1 MSATPNKSNDI
12 LTKIYIP
19 LKKNIFPIKFVNK
32 KEKKILANTFKEEPF
47 TKLIPRGIQYVEDS
61 LDITNEDLNEMIN
74 SERDITKK
82 IVLLSKQ
89 YDILRDIN
97 TARKLLSELNEYED
111 TIDMTQ
117 LQNKDSFDLF
127 KKQLTSFIDRNDKI
141 EQDEQNNTDT
151 IKLEIE
157 KTIDPVLF
165 NYPNTSDRINLSNW
179 ILPNRKNFTKFI
191 SNTFEPIVNEYS
203 REPIKYFEK
212 GELNYHNAFPHQKF
226 VSDYL
231 SDNSPY
237 RGLLLYHGLG
247 SGKSCSSILV
257 AEGFRHRKICVLL
270 PASLHSN
277 YAEEIT
283 KYGEM
288 AYKKHFYWVWIKLQ
302 MNTVDLQ
309 NKVYKYL
316 ESKGIEKNLADK
328 IIVKRNG
335 NKGIFMIDN
344 NQDEQNYDSMP
355 TSDREILDK
364 QIKTMIDYK
373 YTILHYNAGSYCIRD
388 IFSAFTPN
396 FDEIK
401 NKLYGTPNKNKFNEN
416 DLILLFNYVFNKDN
430 KIPNPLDDKLII
442 VDEIHNL
449 ISLMSGSGVNGKMFY
464 ELIMRSNN
472 SKLVFLS
479 GTIAINSAF
488 EFDIMFNLLRGY
500 INTYNIKLT
509 KINGTFKEDEIKNI
523 LSNFRFIDR
532 ININQKE
539 NLIEVSRT
547 PYGFINN
554 YDSTGKYTGVIKSI
568 DGEITDEEFINLLL
582 LQLSSKY
589 QQYGVIEPKTYSMFP
604 DILVNKRNKG
614 TWIHKN
620 KKLVDKVQ
628 DEFINKYVDTT
639 SFEIKR
645 DIIFK
650 NKIVGLVSFF
660 NEISGI
666 DIPTGANYFPDK
678 FYASDDEILVN
689 MTNYQFL
696 DYALKRQ
703 VERELE
709 EKSVKLLSYSQS
721 AEVNKMSMDTVNSY
735 FRIFTRQRG
744 IFVFP
749 PEITRPEKKEFYKIK
764 DDELSTNEIDTEFNS
779 YDDTFDDEIED
790 NSSVNKKYE
799 LALKNA
805 VEKLTEKHLTINDSK
820 YSLST
825 LSPKYVKMLDNI
837 NKTQGLVF
845 CYSQFRGTE
854 GIAVFTKVL
863 DANGYSR
870 LFVEVKKNGKP
881 KYIFDSKIVPGK
893 RVRYYSG
900 NDIWLTGLVKSVQNK
915 EVYLDGVKEV
925 FNIEEVYPCVY
936 ALWTGDET
944 TEQRN
949 AIQKYY
955 KEDDNMFGQKCLIL
969 LASASGSEGIS
980 LYFVRQVHIMEP
992 YWNNVRINQV
1002 IGRARRIKSHIKL
1015 PDGQRNVKV
1024 FQYKIKFSKSQING
1038 TWVKEIP
1045 EKDIITFYDKL
1056 VQIKKDSNLK
1066 SDKQEKNKEELD
1078 IATINENFKV
1088 MGKQISNEIEKKDD
1102 GLSSDEVLFE
1112 ISNKKEKILNNF
1124 LKIIQEASIDCN
1136 FNYQT
1141 NIQSDIS
1148 LKNNKCY
1155 NNIQTT
1161 DPTYTFELDD
1171 TKDETIQ
1178 NNVVQ
1183 SQKSLID
1190 IPISLDKLGRISA
1203 ITEKVADGN
1212 YPENHP
1218 IYDYYLYNGLFYKD
1232 NTPKKL
1238 VIIGVFKNNMA
1249 ALFGNFI
1256 DNKYTIYTTIEQ
1268 CMKKMGKIPKDGSD
1282 ERKKYIEDLKKCH
1295 LETDTYWTCFQC
1307 FHKIINDVEI
1317 CSKCGIPKSISDEFT
1332 GKTTTPKKDT
1342 PKPESSA
1349 VRDTKTE
1356 APKKKI
1362 TIFKPPSK

>member
-1 MSATPNKSNDI
+1 MSATPNKTDGI

-19 LKKNIFPIKFVNK
+19 LKKNIFPIMFANK
-32 KEKKILANTFKEEPF
+32 KEIKLLANQLKEEPF
-47 TKLIPRGIQYVEDS
+47 SKLIPRGIQYVDNS
-61 LDITNEDLNEMIN
+61 LDITDDDLNEMIE
-74 SERDITKK
+74 SEKDISKK
-82 IVLLSKQ
+82 IVLRSKQ
-89 YDILRDIN
+89 YDILRNID
-97 TARKLLSELNEYED
+97 TARKLLSELYEYEN
-111 TIDMTQ
+111 TIDIAS
-117 LQNKDSFDLF
+117 LYNKDSFDLF
-127 KKQLTSFIDRNDKI
+127 KKQLTTFIDRNDKI
-141 EQDEQNNTDT
+141 ELDEQNNTDA
-151 IKLEIE
+151 INLDIE
-157 KTIDPVLF
+157 NSVNPVLF
-165 NYPNTSDRINLSNW
+165 SNPNTSDRINLSNW

-191 SNTFEPIVNEYS
+191 TNTFEPIVNQYS
-203 REPIKYFEK
+203 REPIKFFEK

-231 SDNSPY
+231 SENSPY

-257 AEGFRHRKICVLL
+257 AEGFRHRKVCVLL

-277 YAEEIT
+277 YSDEII

-288 AYKKHFYWVWIKLQ
+288 AYKTNFYWIWIKLP
-302 MNTVDLQ
+302 MNTVESQ

-335 NKGIFMIDN
+335 HKGIFMIDN

-355 TSDREILDK
+355 ISDREILDK

-388 IFSAFTPN
+388 IFNAFTPN

-401 NKLYGTPNKNKFNEN
+401 NKLYGTPNKNKFTEN

-430 KIPNPLDDKLII
+430 KVKNPLDDKLII

-449 ISLMSGSGVNGKMFY
+449 ISLMTGSGANGKMFY

-488 EFDIMFNLLRGY
+488 EFDVMFNLLRGY
-500 INTYNIKLT
+500 IETYNIKLT
-509 KINGTFKEDEIKNI
+509 KINGTFKEDEIKNL

-554 YDSTGKYTGVIKSI
+554 YDSTGKYIGVIKSI
-568 DGEITDEEFINLLL
+568 DGEISDEEFINLLL
-582 LQLSSKY
+582 LQLSGKY
-589 QQYGVIEPKTYSMFP
+589 QQYGIIESKTYTMFP

-628 DEFINKYVDTT
+628 DDFINKYVDTG
-639 SFEIKR
+639 SFDIKR

-666 DIPTGANYFPDK
+666 DTATGANYFPDK
-678 FYASDDEILVN
+678 LYASDEETLVV

-703 VERELE
+703 VERDLE

-721 AEVNKMSMDTVNSY
+721 AEVSKMSIDTVNSY
-735 FRIFTRQRG
+735 FRIYTRQRG

-749 PEITRPEKKEFYKIK
+749 PDISRPEKKEFYKLK
-764 DDELSTNEIDTEFNS
+764 DDELSNNEIDTEFNL
-779 YDDTFDDEIED
+779 YDDAFDDEIED
-790 NSSVNKKYE
+790 TASVNKKYE
-799 LALKNA
+799 LALKHA
-805 VEKLTEKHLTINDSK
+805 VERLTNKHLTINDSK
-820 YSLST
+820 YNLST
-825 LSPKYVKMLDNI
+825 LSPKYVKILDNI

-893 RVRYYSG
+893 RVRYNSG
-900 NDIWLTGLVKSVQNK
+900 NDLWLTGLVKSVQNK
-915 EVYLDGVKEV
+915 EVYLEGVKRV
-925 FNIEEVYPCVY
+925 FDIEELYPCLY

-949 AIQKYY
+949 EIQKYY
-955 KEDDNMFGQKCLIL
+955 KDDSNMFGQKCLIL

-992 YWNNVRINQV
+992 YWNNVRVNQV

-1015 PDGQRNVKV
+1015 PEGQRNVKV

-1045 EKDIITFYDKL
+1045 EKDLITFYDKL
-1056 VQIKKDSNLK
+1056 VQIKKENKLK
-1066 SDKQEKNKEELD
+1066 SDKEDKDKKEDLD
-1078 IATINENFKV
+1078 IGTINENFKV
-1088 MGKQISNEIEKKDD
+1088 MGKQISNEIENKDD
-1102 GLSSDEVLFE
+1102 GLTSDEVLFE
-1112 ISNKKEKILNNF
+1112 ISNKKERILNNF
-1124 LKIIQEASIDCN
+1124 LKVIQEAAIDCN
-1136 FNYQT
+1136 FNYQR
-1141 NIQSDIS
+1141 NINSDIN

-1161 DPTYTFELDD
+1161 DPTFTFELDD
-1171 TKDETIQ
+1171 TKDEIIQ

-1190 IPISLDKLGRISA
+1190 FKIELDKLGIIYC
-1203 ITEKVADGN
+1203 ITEKVEGDN
-1212 YPENHP
+1212 YPDNHP
-1218 IYDYYLYNGLFYKD
+1218 IYDYYLYNGLFYKES
-1232 NTPKKL
+1232 TPKKL
-1238 VIIGVFKNNMA
+1238 VVIGKFKNKVAELN
-1249 ALFGNFI
+1249 GEFI
-1256 DNKYTIYTTIEQ
+1256 DSKFENYSFIYQ
-1268 CMKKMGKIPKDGSD
+1268 CMKKLGKIPKEGTD
-1282 ERKKYIEDLKKCH
+1282 ERKMYIENLKKCH
-1295 LETDTYWTCFQC
+1295 QESETYWTCIQC
-1307 FHKIINDVEI
+1307 FNKIINNVEL
-1317 CSKCGIPKSISDEFT
+1317 CSKCGIPKSISDAFL
-1332 GKTTTPKKDT
+1332 GKTNTPKKES
-1342 PKPESSA
+1342 PKP
-1349 VRDTKTE
+1349 VE

-1362 TIFKPPSK
+1362 TFFKPPSK